1 MVVTTLIPA
10 ERRRLLSLAVDY
22 KVRGGGVLVAWLER
36 KRESA
41 GEKKRLSDGRCPLR
55 GVTVRVVGGGGS
67 GVKQLHASMVGGWH
81 GSVQRRGG
89 GGGSGV

>member
-1 MVVTTLIPA
+1 
-10 ERRRLLSLAVDY
+10 
-22 KVRGGGVLVAWLER
+22 VAWLER

-55 GVTVRVVGGGGS
+55 GVTVRVVGGGS

>member
-1 MVVTTLIPA
+1 
-10 ERRRLLSLAVDY
+10 
-22 KVRGGGVLVAWLER
+22 VAWLER

-41 GEKKRLSDGRCPLR
+41 GEKKQLSDGRCPLR
-55 GVTVRVVGGGGS
+55 GVTVRVVGGGVRRQAAPRVNGS
-67 GVKQLHASMVGGWH
+67 GWH